1 MRCSCSSLEAI
12 CASATLPSPLIIG
25 HGGGGCG
32 KGIFANDHVMLSE
45 EHLPELRSLTK
56 EIAYGL
62 SDGTFPYV
70 PRCFK
75 APYYYYVGEKVAEP
89 DSQFHSSSRG
99 ASAGGGTSASA
110 SDFLMVQSIC
120 K

>member
-1 MRCSCSSLEAI
+1 MWAYLC
-12 CASATLPSPLIIG
+12 
-25 HGGGGCG
+25 
-32 KGIFANDHVMLSE
+32 NDHVMLSE
-45 EHLPELRSLTK
+45 EHLPELRSLT

-62 SDGTFPYV
+62 DGTFYV

-75 APYYYYVGEKVAEP
+75 APYYYVGEKVAEP

-99 ASAGGGTSASA
+99 ASAEEGTSAR
-110 SDFLMVQSIC
+110 